1 MRTIEINLAD
11 RSYSIL
17 IESGLLT
24 RAGELVRQVAASD
37 RALLVVDSQIASSHG
52 AQVGRALEQ
61 AGFRIAI
68 HEFKA
73 EETGKSLEAMR
84 NIYAALLAAK
94 MERSSPVIAL
104 GGGIVG
110 DVAGFAAA
118 TYLRGVPLI
127 QIPTTLLAMVDASIG
142 GKTGV
147 NYPLPP
153 GPDGQVTLGKNLIG
167 SFWQPRMVLTDPS
180 TLLTLASR
188 DFRSGLA
195 ECVKHGMIADASL
208 LDFLTTHKDKIAAL
222 DLGVLTDLIE
232 RSARIKASIV
242 MEDETEADRRALLNL
257 GHTFAHVIEPIA
269 ALDLRH
275 GEAVSIGLCAAIA
288 CSILTG
294 RLAETDQIRLR
305 ELLEGLGLPVR
316 LANPVSIPTLIS
328 AMRYDKKVSGGQIR
342 LILPTQGGGAEIV
355 EGVEESLIAQA
366 WADVG
371 ADPEG

>member
-1 MRTIEINLAD
+1 MRNIDINLAD
-11 RSYSIL
+11 RSYSII
-17 IESGLLT
+17 IESGLLM

-37 RALLVVDSQIASSHG
+37 RAVLVVDSQIAGSHG
-52 AQVGRALEQ
+52 ALVARALEQ
-61 AGFRIAI
+61 AGFRTVI

-73 EETGKSLEAMR
+73 EENGKSLEATR
-84 NIYAALLAAK
+84 NIYAVMLAAK
-94 MERSSPVIAL
+94 MERTSPVIAL

-110 DVAGFAAA
+110 DVAGFVAA

-147 NYPLPP
+147 NFPLPP

-180 TLLTLASR
+180 TLLTLESR

-195 ECVKHGMIADASL
+195 ECVKHGMIADADL
-208 LDFLTTHKDKIAAL
+208 LEFLTTQKDEIASL

-242 MEDETEADRRALLNL
+242 MEDETEADCRALLNL
-257 GHTFAHVIEPIA
+257 GHTFAHVIEPIK

-275 GEAVSIGLCAAIA
+275 GEAVSIGLCAALS

-294 RLAETDQIRLR
+294 RLTETDQDHLR
-305 ELLEGLGLPVR
+305 DILEGLGLPVR
-316 LANPVSIPTLIS
+316 LDKPVSIPTLIS
-328 AMRYDKKVSGGQIR
+328 AMRFDKKVSGGQLR

-355 EGVEESLIAQA
+355 DDVEESAIAQA

-371 ADPEG
+371 ASLVG